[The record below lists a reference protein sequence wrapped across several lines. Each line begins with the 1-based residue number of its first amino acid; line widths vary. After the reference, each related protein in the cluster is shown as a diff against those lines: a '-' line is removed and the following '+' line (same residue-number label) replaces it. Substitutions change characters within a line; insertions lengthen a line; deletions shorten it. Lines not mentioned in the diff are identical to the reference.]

1 MSAVAVPVRVAC
13 GERERQPREL
23 GEGAPMDPE
32 EALAQ
37 LGGVATSRELLH
49 LTTRRRLRTALD
61 AGRVVRLTRDSYAL
75 PTAADGLRAA
85 GRVSGV
91 ASHLSAA
98 AHYGWKVLE
107 QPGTP
112 QVVVPRN
119 RKVRS
124 RHGMWVRYR
133 DLAPEEVRR
142 PGVTEPLRTVLDCA
156 RDLFWDAALAV
167 ADSAVRSGEVDQ
179 QRLVEAAALLE
190 GPGSA
195 QARRVA
201 RCADGRA
208 HGPFESALRA
218 ICLDVPGLEVE
229 PQAEV
234 RLQGLT
240 IHPDLVC
247 AEHRLIIEAESFAW
261 HASAPALLRDC
272 ERYTLS
278 AVDDWRIARFGY
290 THVRNERDWV
300 QDLLTRL
307 VRPR

>member
-1 MSAVAVPVRVAC
+1 MA
-13 GERERQPREL
+13 GLRQ
-23 GEGAPMDPE
+23 GSGVHPE
-32 EALAQ
+32 EALDQ
-37 LGGVATSRELLH
+37 LGGVASTRQLLG

-61 AGRVVRLTRDSYAL
+61 SGRVLRLTRDAYAL
-75 PTAADGLRAA
+75 PTAGDGLRAA
-85 GRVSGV
+85 ARVSGV

-98 AHYGWKVLE
+98 AYYGWKVLE

-112 QVVVPRN
+112 QVVVPRD

-124 RHGMWVRYR
+124 GRGMRVRYR

-156 RDLFWDAALAV
+156 RDLYWDAALAV
-167 ADSAVRSGEVDQ
+167 ADSALRSGEVDAT
-179 QRLVEAAALLE
+179 RLVEAAALLK

-201 RCADGRA
+201 RFADPRA

-218 ICLDVPGLEVE
+218 ICLDVEGLDVE
-229 PQAEV
+229 PQHEV
-234 RLQGLT
+234 KLQGLT

-247 AEHRLIIEAESFAW
+247 VEHRLIIEADSFEW
-261 HASAPALLRDC
+261 HSSAPALLNDC
-272 ERYTLS
+272 KRYTLA
-278 AVDDWRIARFGY
+278 AVGDWRVTRFGY

-300 QDLLTRL
+300 QDLLTQL
-307 VRPR
+307 VRPPRPAQRESAPDHAA